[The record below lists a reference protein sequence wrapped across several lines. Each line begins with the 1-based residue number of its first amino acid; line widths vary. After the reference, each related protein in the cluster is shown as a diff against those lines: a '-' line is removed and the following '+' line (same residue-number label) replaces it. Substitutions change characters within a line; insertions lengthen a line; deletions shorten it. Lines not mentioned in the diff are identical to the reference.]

1 MTIKTYR
8 KKPVVIEAMLFT
20 MENKNE
26 VFHWVTDNKAADFD
40 IDDKPVLQIQTLE
53 GVMTAQLGDYI
64 IQGVM
69 GEFYP
74 CKPNIFN
81 QTYEEVTL

>member
-26 VFHWVTDNKAADFD
+26 VFQWVTDNKAADFD

-81 QTYEEVTL
+81 QTYEEVNL